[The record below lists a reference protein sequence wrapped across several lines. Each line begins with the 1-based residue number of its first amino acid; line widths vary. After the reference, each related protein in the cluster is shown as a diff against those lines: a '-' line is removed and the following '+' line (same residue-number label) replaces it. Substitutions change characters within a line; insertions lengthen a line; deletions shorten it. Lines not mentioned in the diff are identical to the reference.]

1 MRIIIVFILFHM
13 CLKVEAIE
21 PVVIDVVTDIE
32 LSDPETEV
40 DMVTR
45 IMLHIGE
52 QLLPQYKLNFIEGS
66 RKREWRQVSD
76 SQNVCLYNKVST
88 VERQSIAIFSKYPV
102 AAFPAN
108 RLVIK
113 KHKVGSLD
121 SLNPLKDA
129 VLNHNL
135 KIGITNGRAYGNYI
149 DNFIKSNMFHFVKG
163 EGQTSAKRQRQMFMK
178 GRLDGVI
185 EYSAV
190 FIDEFPTKKIESEVA
205 FIEIENIAPSI
216 FGYIACSKS
225 ETGNE
230 IITALNQI
238 MMNIGVQEFILLE
251 HQKIFTN
258 MQEKQIIT
266 KALKAQFNN

>member
-1 MRIIIVFILFHM
+1 M

-21 PVVIDVVTDIE
+21 PIVVDVVTDIVI
-32 LSDPETEV
+32 SDPNTEV

-45 IMLHIGE
+45 IMVHIGN
-52 QLLPQYKLNFIEGS
+52 QLPAQYKLNFIEGS
-66 RKREWRQVSD
+66 RKREWRQVSE
-76 SQNVCLYNKVST
+76 SENVCLYNKVNT
-88 VERQSIAIFSKYPV
+88 VERQNMATFSKYPI

-113 KHKVGSLD
+113 KHHVGLLNL
-121 SLNPLKDA
+121 LNPLKDA
-129 VLNHNL
+129 VVNRKL
-135 KIGITNGRAYGNYI
+135 KIGITNGRAYGSYI
-149 DNFIKSNMFHFVKG
+149 DEFIKQNMFHFVKG

-178 GRLDGVI
+178 GRIDGVI

-225 ETGNE
+225 ESGNK
-230 IITALNQI
+230 IINELNKI
-238 MMNIGVQEFILLE
+238 MMAEKTQKFIVLE
-251 HQKIFTN
+251 HQKIFAN